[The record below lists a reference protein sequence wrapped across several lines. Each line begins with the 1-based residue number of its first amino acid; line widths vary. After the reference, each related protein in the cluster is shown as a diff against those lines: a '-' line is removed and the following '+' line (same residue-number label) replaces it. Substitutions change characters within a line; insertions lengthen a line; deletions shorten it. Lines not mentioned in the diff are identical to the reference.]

1 MEIRKAE
8 QKQLPLSL
16 DERTLAMHLF
26 SYAESA
32 SKSGGELL
40 YSNSFVEWELM
51 PRYWR
56 GNGSKIEKSAAS
68 KTDLIMENK
77 YVVDGQDITCIVKP
91 TVIKKEED
99 GIQREVIAFPSET
112 EELIEKV
119 LILIATFPG
128 RLSQRVVGGMPR
140 WGITFS
146 LYEIYEELKKIKKT
160 RSYSQIMESI
170 FILVGARTETERQY
184 IDGGV
189 MKTHTS
195 SANFFYDYEF
205 NVTGK
210 GSARDKLYVCFSDAV
225 VEMIQSL
232 KYRQMLYSR
241 ITSHTT
247 SLSRFLDLYLA
258 NSWANAEYGDLA
270 IISLNEVFSRFGR
283 ADVTL
288 KTKQRDIR
296 AALKVLVDKGVIKRL
311 PYARKV
317 CDLLG
322 DVDYTYELEPTEV
335 YIREIKESNDRGK
348 ELESI
353 KNEFEAK
360 RHE

>member
-1 MEIRKAE
+1 MEIRRAT
-8 QKQLPLSL
+8 QKQLQLSL
-16 DERTLAMHLF
+16 DEKTLAMHLF

-32 SKSGGELL
+32 SKSNGELL

-56 GNGSKIEKSAAS
+56 GNGSRIEKSAAAN
-68 KTDLIMENK
+68 TDLIMENK
-77 YVVDGQDITCIVKP
+77 YVVDGQEVTCVVKP
-91 TVIKKEED
+91 TIIKKEKD
-99 GIQREVIAFPSET
+99 GIQREVIAYPSET

-128 RLSQRVVGGMPR
+128 RLNKRNVGGMSR

-170 FILVGARTETERQY
+170 YILVEANTEIEIQY
-184 IDGGV
+184 LDGDKV
-189 MKTHTS
+189 KTHTK

-210 GSARDKLYVCFSDAV
+210 GSSRDKLYVCFSDAV

-241 ITSHTT
+241 ITSHTS
-247 SLSRFLDLYLA
+247 SLSRFLDLYLS
-258 NSWANAEYGDLA
+258 NSWVNAEYGDIA
-270 IISLNEVFSRFGR
+270 VISLNEVFSRFGR
-283 ADVTL
+283 ANVQI

-296 AALKVLVDKGVIKRL
+296 AALKALVERGVIKRL
-311 PYARKV
+311 PYANKIS
-317 CDLLG
+317 DFLG
-322 DVDYTYELEPTEV
+322 NVDYTYELVPTDSF
-335 YIREIKESNDRGK
+335 IKEIKESNDREK
-348 ELESI
+348 ELVNMKS
-353 KNEFEAK
+353 EFEK
-360 RHE
+360 NMT